1 MEIESDESDA
11 KENEPTDLSE
21 NTSHSKE
28 YDEFMPDT
36 SKKNHPYLVLVN
48 F

>member
-36 SKKNHPYLVLVN
+36 SKKIILI
-48 F
+48 